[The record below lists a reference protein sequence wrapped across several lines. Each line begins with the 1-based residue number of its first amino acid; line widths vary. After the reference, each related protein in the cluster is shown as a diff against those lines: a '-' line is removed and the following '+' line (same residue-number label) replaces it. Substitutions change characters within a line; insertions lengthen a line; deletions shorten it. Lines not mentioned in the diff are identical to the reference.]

1 MCVCVCVL
9 CVYVHVE
16 DASWVM
22 GNSTGKFCHLLGC
35 LVCDLSVKFCLSG
48 LSGISD
54 RMGVW

>member
-1 MCVCVCVL
+1 MCL
-9 CVYVHVE
+9 PFE
-16 DASWVM
+16 DASRVM